1 LFFNLLRYYSLE
13 IACKHIKQQQ
23 QPSTAQQQ
31 QDHKLNQ
38 SGMSINQMAPPQQIQ
53 NQQVYVNNP
62 YKQQQMHQQG
72 QV

>member
-1 LFFNLLRYYSLE
+1 
-13 IACKHIKQQQ
+13 
-23 QPSTAQQQ
+23 
-31 QDHKLNQ
+31 
-38 SGMSINQMAPPQQIQ
+38 MAPPQQIQ